1 MVPGQRFAR
10 ARSRRSSGYSFAE
23 TGVGLWLLF
32 VGIGF
37 PLIILASITYRYV
50 MFYFDCRNS
59 CLRAAKAPTFTQAQA
74 TALSI
79 FSQDQQAWNGVTGT
93 ETINILIKP
102 LAGGAPT
109 ISTTPLTKIDADNN
123 IYFIQAV
130 CNGQINPL
138 VQFGSWMG
146 LSIPGLTG
154 PYPVNVVVEFYAENP
169 DGLTN

>member
-1 MVPGQRFAR
+1 MVPGQSFAR
-10 ARSRRSSGYSFAE
+10 AGSRKSRGYSFVE
-23 TGVGLWLLF
+23 TAFGLWLLF
-32 VGIGF
+32 VGIAF
-37 PLIILASITYRYV
+37 PLIIMASITYRYV

-59 CLRAAKAPTFTQAQA
+59 CLKAAKAPSFTQAQA

-79 FSQDQQAWNGVTGT
+79 FSQDQQAWNGVSGT

-109 ISTTPLTKIDADNN
+109 ISTTPLASVDTNN
-123 IYFIQAV
+123 NVYFIQAV
-130 CNGQINPL
+130 CDGQISPL

-146 LSIPGLTG
+146 LNIPGLTG
-154 PYPVNVVVEFYAENP
+154 PYPVTVVVEFYAENP

>member
-1 MVPGQRFAR
+1 M
-10 ARSRRSSGYSFAE
+10 
-23 TGVGLWLLF
+23 GLWLLF

-37 PLIILASITYRYV
+37 PMIIMASITYRYM

-59 CLRAAKAPTFTQAQA
+59 CLKAAKAPTFTQAEA
-74 TALSI
+74 TAASV
-79 FSQDQQAWNGVTGT
+79 FSQDQAAWNGVTGT

-109 ISTTPLTKIDADNN
+109 VSTTPLTTVDSDNN

-138 VQFGSWMG
+138 VSLGSYMG
-146 LSIPGLTG
+146 LNIPGLTG
-154 PYPVNVVVEFYAENP
+154 PYPVQVVVEFYAENP